1 MGFGFAMRCVYYQ
14 WTVFEDGSTLVGCVI
29 TCVFNGFRLCDA
41 ERVLTMHSCVP
52 YNYMHAILD

>member
-41 ERVLTMHSCVP
+41 ERVLTMHSWVP
-52 YNYMHAILD
+52 